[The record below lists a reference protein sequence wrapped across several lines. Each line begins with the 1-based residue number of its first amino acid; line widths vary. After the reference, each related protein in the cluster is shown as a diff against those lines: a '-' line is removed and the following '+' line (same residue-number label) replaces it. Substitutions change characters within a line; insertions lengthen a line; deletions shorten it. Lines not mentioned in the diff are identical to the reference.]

1 MSGSSGL
8 SVRAHSSIR
17 TPLTPHPD
25 EGNILLRL
33 LEDSANDL
41 LQLLEEN
48 IPLTPALHTL
58 REHMI
63 MQDYSSQG
71 EVTQAAHPWAL
82 TESSAYEILS
92 ALCYAHLPVLFYAQP
107 STLPG
112 QSTNCALSSVTDLH
126 RLPTPAPSL
135 TPNSLRSSSCSVTS
149 ETSVSVDLATTRETP
164 SMLPA
169 LGRRSRSHGEVTH
182 GPSPP
187 AKKRCRLAAFAGA
200 DQTGMFAP
208 GDPPDPG
215 FGPDGPHFINDECN
229 RGARRLR
236 VRVARAAALGYD
248 PLEEGEEEE
257 QEQGQEE
264 QEQGWEE
271 QEEDAQSDAG
281 DQPLGGSADARRGA
295 WRQRPLDD
303 PKISCSDQAAA
314 IIAELASAHCLSS
327 IHNPLRW
334 LRDIGAHL
342 LDPSMVDDDSLLSII
357 SRCKRMMEKDI
368 RTNFMVMINFMTL
381 VCKSQRCVFFWT
393 FHSTPVE
400 WHLLKH
406 TSEDRP

>member
-8 SVRAHSSIR
+8 GVRAHSSVR
-17 TPLTPHPD
+17 TPPTPHPD

-33 LEDSANDL
+33 LEDSAKDL
-41 LQLLEEN
+41 LQLLEAN
-48 IPLTPALHTL
+48 MPLTPALHTL
-58 REHMI
+58 CEHMI
-63 MQDYSSQG
+63 MQDYSSRG
-71 EVTQAAHPWAL
+71 EVTHAAHPWAL
-82 TESSAYEILS
+82 MESSAYEILS

-107 STLPG
+107 STFPG

-126 RLPTPAPSL
+126 RLPTPAPSP
-135 TPNSLRSSSCSVTS
+135 TPNSLRSSSCSL
-149 ETSVSVDLATTRETP
+149 TSVSVDLATTREAP

-236 VRVARAAALGYD
+236 VRVTRAAALGYD

-257 QEQGQEE
+257 QEQEQEEGREEQEEGQEE
-264 QEQGWEE
+264 QEEGREE
-271 QEEDAQSDAG
+271 QEEDAHSDAG
-281 DQPLGGSADARRGA
+281 GQPLGGSADARRGA

-334 LRDIGAHL
+334 LRDIGDHL

-381 VCKSQRCVFFWT
+381 VCKSQRCVFFGL
-393 FHSTPVE
+393 FIP
-400 WHLLKH
+400 HLLNG
-406 TSEDRP
+406 TY

>member
-8 SVRAHSSIR
+8 GVRAHSSIR
-17 TPLTPHPD
+17 TPPTPHPD
-25 EGNILLRL
+25 KGNIILRL
-33 LEDSANDL
+33 LKDSANDL

-48 IPLTPALHTL
+48 LPLTPALHTL
-58 REHMI
+58 HEHMI

-71 EVTQAAHPWAL
+71 EVTHAAHPWAL

-107 STLPG
+107 STFPG

-164 SMLPA
+164 STLPA
-169 LGRRSRSHGEVTH
+169 LGRRSCSHGEATH

-187 AKKRCRLAAFAGA
+187 AKKCCRLAAFAGA

-236 VRVARAAALGYD
+236 VRVTRAAALGYD

-257 QEQGQEE
+257 QEEGQEE
-264 QEQGWEE
+264 QEQGREEQEEGQEE
-271 QEEDAQSDAG
+271 QEEDPQSDAG

-295 WRQRPLDD
+295 GRQRPLDD

-334 LRDIGAHL
+334 LRDIGDHL

-381 VCKSQRCVFFWT
+381 VCKSQRCVFFGL
-393 FHSTPVE
+393 FIP
-400 WHLLKH
+400 HLLNG
-406 TSEDRP
+406 TY